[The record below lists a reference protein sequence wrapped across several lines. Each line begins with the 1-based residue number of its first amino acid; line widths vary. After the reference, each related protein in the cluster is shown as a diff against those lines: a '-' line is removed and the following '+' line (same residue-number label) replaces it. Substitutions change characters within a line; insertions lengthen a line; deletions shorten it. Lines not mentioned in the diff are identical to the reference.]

1 MNEKAPSSFK
11 LPKSLANLPSPRRS
25 YSTHPRVQKAFRR
38 LVNWRKFE
46 EQQNATQ
53 SSPDTSLVSNP
64 LTPEEI
70 EALRRDKKSAV
81 EYGLKAFR
89 KLDSEKPK

>member
-1 MNEKAPSSFK
+1 V
-11 LPKSLANLPSPRRS
+11 R
-25 YSTHPRVQKAFRR
+25 HGR
-38 LVNWRKFE
+38 LVSQLLIVPIARMLNHMKER

-70 EALRRDKKSAV
+70 EALRRDKKSTV